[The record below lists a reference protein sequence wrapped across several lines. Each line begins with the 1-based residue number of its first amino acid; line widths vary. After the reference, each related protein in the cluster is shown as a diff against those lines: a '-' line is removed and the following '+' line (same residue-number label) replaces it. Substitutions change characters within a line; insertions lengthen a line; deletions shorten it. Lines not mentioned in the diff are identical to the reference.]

1 MANSWLGVPAMSR
14 ARISIRIF
22 SIYLFVVAGVLI
34 LIPNILFSLLRVPET
49 DEVWIR
55 VVGVLSA
62 VLAYYYLMASG
73 SNMIEFLRWTTHAR
87 LFVFASFLVFV
98 LAGLAPPVLIVFGIA
113 DGAAAL
119 WTASCL
125 KGR

>member
-1 MANSWLGVPAMSR
+1 MIR
-14 ARISIRIF
+14 ARTGIRVF
-22 SIYLFVVAGVLI
+22 SIYPFVVAGVLI
-34 LIPNILFSLLRVPET
+34 RVPDIPSPALRAPET

-55 VVGVLSA
+55 VVGALSA

-73 SNMIEFLRWTTHAR
+73 SNMIEFLRWTTQAR

-98 LAGLAPPVLIVFGIA
+98 QAGLAPPVLIVFGIA
-113 DGAAAL
+113 DGAAAP

-125 KGR
+125 KRR